1 MITILNWGNRK
12 MVPFDPNSY
21 YRITVLYS
29 EYVQPNNPLYLARFK
44 KWNEFAPLARQKTN
58 LEILSGK
65 GLVKEI
71 KRTQIDHQYIVEADT
86 SLMLSENT
94 YYFPGWKIYVNNKLT
109 SVDVQN
115 TKSFGT
121 QVFTLKRGIYLVI
134 AKFEDTPVRTF
145 GKIITLTTILIIV
158 LLLLGNHFKIKSLK
172 RFIPKL

>member
-1 MITILNWGNRK
+1 
-12 MVPFDPNSY
+12 MVPFDPSSY

-94 YYFPGWKIYVNNKLT
+94 YYFPGWKIYVNNKY
-109 SVDVQN
+109 
-115 TKSFGT
+115 FY
-121 QVFTLKRGIYLVI
+121 I
-134 AKFEDTPVRTF
+134 
-145 GKIITLTTILIIV
+145 
-158 LLLLGNHFKIKSLK
+158 KIKTMVSLITTSYTSK
-172 RFIPKL
+172 ILHEESYNKGE